1 MSWHPPAYV
10 VALVVVSLAA
20 VGLAG
25 VGYRNRDVNGG
36 VAFTVMMLSVALW
49 AYGDAAKLLAEG
61 WRGYVWWTNISFAT
75 SVVVPT
81 AGFVFVLAYTGNAH
95 RITRRTLGLLAVEPT
110 LSVLLA
116 WTTRGHG
123 LMWEYTGELQTSP
136 VTWAPVENGV
146 VYQLHLAY
154 TYVLIAAL
162 FGLLVRFYLRSRGA
176 YRWQT
181 LLLLVGALVPTV
193 TNVGWLLVQHTYP
206 ESVDPT
212 PLTFVITGVL
222 FTAGLRSFDLLE
234 LSPVGRHTIVEELHD
249 AVLTVDESDRIVDA
263 NPVARE
269 LLADDDATL
278 VGEAAD
284 DVVPAYEGLLEG
296 AGEADDVTV
305 TVDGER
311 RYLDIRE
318 SPLTDAGG
326 TVVGRVVLLRDV
338 TERRRVEKRY
348 QLLIEN
354 STDLINVLDD
364 DGTIKY
370 VSPSVRSVLGYEQDN
385 VVGTNAF
392 GYIHPDDRERVLE
405 QFGALSEEPGDELR
419 ADYRMRTIDGGF
431 REMESRGRNL
441 LDDPVIEGIV
451 VNSRDVT
458 ERRERERELE
468 RQNEQLE
475 EFASVISHDLRGP
488 LSVAHGYARLVEDEL
503 DDERIGKVVAAH
515 ERMEELIEDLLTLA
529 REGRAV
535 SEPQPVDLA
544 EASRRAWA
552 IVDTSDAEVEVTVDR
567 TLLADDTRLRQLL
580 ENLFSNAAQ
589 HGEESTDARA
599 ATADGGSEPA
609 VTVTVGATETGFYVA
624 DDGPGIPAEQRE
636 RVLEAG
642 ETSDEEGIGLGL
654 TIVRRI
660 AEAHGWTVS
669 VGESADGG
677 AKFTFEGVEWVE

>member
-1 MSWHPPAYV
+1 MSWHPPAFV

-36 VAFTVMMLSVALW
+36 VAFTVMMLAVALW
-49 AYGDAAKLLAEG
+49 SYGDAAQLLADG
-61 WRGYVWWTNISFAT
+61 WRGYLWWTNISFAAA
-75 SVVVPT
+75 VVVPT
-81 AGFVFVLAYTGNAH
+81 AGFVFVLSYTGNGH
-95 RITRRTLGLLAVEPT
+95 RVTWPTLGLLAAEPT
-110 LSVLLA
+110 VAVLLA

-123 LMWEYTGELQTSP
+123 LMWEYTGRLQTSP
-136 VTWAPVENGV
+136 VTWAPVENGLA
-146 VYQLHLAY
+146 YQLHLAY

-162 FGLLVRFYLRSRGA
+162 LGLLVRFYLRSRGA

-193 TNVGWLLVQHTYP
+193 TNAGWLLVQHSYP
-206 ESVDPT
+206 DSIDPT

-234 LSPVGRHTIVEELHD
+234 LSPVGRHTVVEELHD
-249 AVLTVDESDRIVDA
+249 AVLTVDESGRVVDA
-263 NPVARE
+263 NPAARE
-269 LLADDDATL
+269 LLDDDATL
-278 VGEAAD
+278 VGETAE
-284 DVVPAYEGLLEG
+284 DVVPAYEDLLEG
-296 AGEADDVTV
+296 AGEADDVAV

-311 RYLDIRE
+311 RYLDVRQ

-326 TVVGRVVLLRDV
+326 TAVGRVVLLRDV

-370 VSPSVRSVLGYEQDN
+370 VSPSVRTVLGHDPEN

-392 GYIHPDDRERVLE
+392 GYIHPDDRERVIE
-405 QFGALSEEPGDELR
+405 RFGELSGEPGDELR
-419 ADYRMRTIDGGF
+419 ADYRMRTSDGSF

-458 ERRERERELE
+458 ARRERERELE

-488 LSVAHGYARLVEDEL
+488 LSVAHGYARLLEDEH
-503 DDERIGKVVAAH
+503 DDERVGKVVAAH

-535 SEPQPVDLA
+535 SEPEPTDLG

-552 IVDTSDAEVEVTVDR
+552 IVDTSDAELEVTVDR

-580 ENLFSNAAQ
+580 ENLFSNAAE
-589 HGEESTDARA
+589 HGEGSRDARA

-609 VTVTVGATETGFYVA
+609 VTITVGATGTGFYVA
-624 DDGPGIPAEQRE
+624 DDGPGIPPEERE
-636 RVLEAG
+636 SVLEAG

-669 VGESADGG
+669 VDESADGG